1 MSLMM
6 NNYPQHP
13 PSSSQHHSSLTHVH
27 HSHPQDAHQPFSIAR
42 QVPDPDRT
50 YPLNAAR
57 LPRDQI
63 YQSSSP
69 YADQSRYRQP
79 MQSQERRSNSPYH
92 HPTMMN
98 VPQVQQPPLQPPH
111 PPMHD
116 PNSRPPPPNVQY
128 DFQPDYAPPNP
139 GPSDFHH
146 PPMYR
151 ADVNPVQA
159 PAPPMPA
166 PQAHSGRPL
175 NNSKR
180 AEQNRKAQ
188 RAFRERRDQHVK
200 QLESRSAMLDVAL
213 ANADEAN
220 RRLEDS
226 RILVEQLRA
235 ENQALRTA
243 LSAYVPQHGH
253 PHSQLMIQ
261 AVPIPGLQLPQS
273 SAQPGPPPGAVAT
286 EAAQGQPV
294 AQPQPQAPVLDPSLP
309 SQTQTSTQDSG
320 SAPLTSGMDGLAL
333 AYPPEGQNAQQPD
346 ADRRSGTPAAASAG
360 SPGPAPTGS
369 NDVAPE
375 GDKADA

>member
-13 PSSSQHHSSLTHVH
+13 PSSSQHHSSLAHVH
-27 HSHPQDAHQPFSIAR
+27 HSHPQDAHQPFSIDR
-42 QVPDPDRT
+42 QVPDSDR
-50 YPLNAAR
+50 YPLNPSR

-63 YQSSSP
+63 YQSPSTS
-69 YADQSRYRQP
+69 YADPSRYRQH
-79 MQSQERRSNSPYH
+79 MQPQERRSNSPYH
-92 HPTMMN
+92 HSTMMN
-98 VPQVQQPPLQPPH
+98 VPPVQQPPLPP

-116 PNSRPPPPNVQY
+116 PSSRQQNVQY
-128 DFQPDYAPPNP
+128 DFQPDYTHAQPTP

-151 ADVNPVQA
+151 TDVNPVQA

-261 AVPIPGLQLPQS
+261 AVPIPGLQLPQPT
-273 SAQPGPPPGAVAT
+273 AQPAPPAGAAT
-286 EAAQGQPV
+286 EAVPGQPAV
-294 AQPQPQAPVLDPSLP
+294 QPQPQAPVLDPSLP

-333 AYPPEGQNAQQPD
+333 AYPPADGQSAQQPD
-346 ADRRSGTPAAASAG
+346 ADRRSGTPAALSAG
-360 SPGPAPTGS
+360 SPMPVPAGPHDA
-369 NDVAPE
+369 APE
-375 GDKADA
+375 DKADA

>member
-1 MSLMM
+1 MM
-6 NNYPQHP
+6 NNYSHQHP
-13 PSSSQHHSSLTHVH
+13 PSSSQHHSSLVHVH
-27 HSHPQDAHQPFSIAR
+27 HSHPQDAHPPQFR
-42 QVPDPDRT
+42 QVSDSDRS
-50 YPLNAAR
+50 YPLNAR
-57 LPRDQI
+57 REHL
-63 YQSSSP
+63 YQSPSTS
-69 YADQSRYRQP
+69 YADQSRYRQS
-79 MQSQERRSNSPYH
+79 MQPQERRSNSPYTH
-92 HPTMMN
+92 NAMMN

-116 PNSRPPPPNVQY
+116 PNSRPPPNVQY

-139 GPSDFHH
+139 GPSDYPH

-151 ADVNPVQA
+151 PDVGVVQ
-159 PAPPMPA
+159 PPPPPIA
-166 PQAHSGRPL
+166 AQQSHTGRPL
-175 NNSKR
+175 NSSKR

-213 ANADEAN
+213 ANADDAN

-261 AVPIPGLQLPQS
+261 AVPIPGLQLSQA
-273 SAQPGPPPGAVAT
+273 SAQPAPPAGAVP
-286 EAAQGQPV
+286 EAVQGQPAV
-294 AQPQPQAPVLDPSLP
+294 QPQPQAPVLDPSLP
-309 SQTQTSTQDSG
+309 SQTQTSTQDSA

-333 AYPPEGQNAQQPD
+333 AYPAPAEGQSAQQPD
-346 ADRRSGTPAAASAG
+346 ADRRSGTPAAVPMGSPASA
-360 SPGPAPTGS
+360 PTA
-369 NDVAPE
+369 NDAPE
-375 GDKADA
+375 GDKTDA

>member
-1 MSLMM
+1 M
-6 NNYPQHP
+6 QH
-13 PSSSQHHSSLTHVH
+13 SQ
-27 HSHPQDAHQPFSIAR
+27 QDAHQHSQGHYPRVS
-42 QVPDPDRT
+42 DPDR
-50 YPLNAAR
+50 YLAR
-57 LPRDQI
+57 HPRDPLA
-63 YQSSSP
+63 YQQQSTS
-69 YADQSRYRQP
+69 YADPSRYSR
-79 MQSQERRSNSPYH
+79 MQQERRSNSPYH
-92 HPTMMN
+92 PQANMMN

-116 PNSRPPPPNVQY
+116 PNSRPPPPDVQY
-128 DFQPDYAPPNP
+128 DFQPNYPPPNP

-146 PPMYR
+146 APPMYR
-151 ADVNPVQA
+151 ADVNPVSASAQA
-159 PAPPMPA
+159 MPA
-166 PQAHSGRPL
+166 QGHSTRPL

-261 AVPIPGLQLPQS
+261 AVPIPGHPLVQAN
-273 SAQPGPPPGAVAT
+273 AQPGPPPAAT
-286 EAAQGQPV
+286 EAVQPAQS
-294 AQPQPQAPVLDPSLP
+294 QPQAPVLDPSLP

-333 AYPPEGQNAQQPD
+333 GYPPADGQPD
-346 ADRRSGTPAAASAG
+346 SDRRSRTPAAG
-360 SPGPAPTGS
+360 SPASQGP
-369 NDVAPE
+369 NDAAPE
-375 GDKADA
+375 DKPDA

>member
-1 MSLMM
+1 
-6 NNYPQHP
+6 
-13 PSSSQHHSSLTHVH
+13 
-27 HSHPQDAHQPFSIAR
+27 
-42 QVPDPDRT
+42 
-50 YPLNAAR
+50 
-57 LPRDQI
+57 
-63 YQSSSP
+63 
-69 YADQSRYRQP
+69 
-79 MQSQERRSNSPYH
+79 
-92 HPTMMN
+92 MMN
-98 VPQVQQPPLQPPH
+98 VPPVQQAPLPPPH

-116 PNSRPPPPNVQY
+116 PNSHPPPPGVQSQY
-128 DFQPDYAPPNP
+128 EFSQDYGSQNP
-139 GPSDFHH
+139 GPSEFHH

-151 ADVNPVQA
+151 PDVNPVNVPQ
-159 PAPPMPA
+159 PGSMA
-166 PQAHSGRPL
+166 PQPGHATRPL

-213 ANADEAN
+213 ANADDAN

-261 AVPIPGLQLPQS
+261 AVPIPGLPL
-273 SAQPGPPPGAVAT
+273 PPPTGQGIPQAGAAT
-286 EAAQGQPV
+286 EAVQVQPGAPGQP
-294 AQPQPQAPVLDPSLP
+294 PAPVLDPSLP

-333 AYPPEGQNAQQPD
+333 GYPTQAEDPSE
-346 ADRRSGTPAAASAG
+346 RRSGTPGGPSAG
-360 SPGPAPTGS
+360 SPATTGQS
-369 NDVAPE
+369 DTAPE
-375 GDKADA
+375 NDKADA

>member
-13 PSSSQHHSSLTHVH
+13 PSSSQHHSSLAHVH
-27 HSHPQDAHQPFSIAR
+27 HSHPQDAHQHSS
-42 QVPDPDRT
+42 QVFRPDSDRT
-50 YPLNAAR
+50 YR
-57 LPRDQI
+57 LPRDQQL
-63 YQSSSP
+63 YSSSSTS
-69 YADQSRYRQP
+69 YADPARYRQH
-79 MQSQERRSNSPYH
+79 MQPQERRSNSPYH
-92 HPTMMN
+92 HATMMN

-116 PNSRPPPPNVQY
+116 PNSRPPASGPY
-128 DFQPDYAPPNP
+128 DFPSDVPYQPQNP

-146 PPMYR
+146 APPMYR
-151 ADVNPVQA
+151 ADVNPV
-159 PAPPMPA
+159 PAPGPPIA
-166 PQAHSGRPL
+166 PPQAHAGRPL

-261 AVPIPGLQLPQS
+261 AVPIPGLQLSQ
-273 SAQPGPPPGAVAT
+273 ANTQPAPPAGAAP
-286 EAAQGQPV
+286 EAAQGQPA
-294 AQPQPQAPVLDPSLP
+294 AQPQPQVPVLDPSLP
-309 SQTQTSTQDSG
+309 SQTQTSTQDSA
-320 SAPLTSGMDGLAL
+320 SAPLTSGMDGLVL
-333 AYPPEGQNAQQPD
+333 AYPAPVEGQGVQQPD
-346 ADRRSGTPAAASAG
+346 ADRRSGTPAAVSAG
-360 SPGPAPTGS
+360 SPAPVAGP
-369 NDVAPE
+369 NDGAPE
-375 GDKADA
+375 GDQADA

>member
-1 MSLMM
+1 
-6 NNYPQHP
+6 
-13 PSSSQHHSSLTHVH
+13 
-27 HSHPQDAHQPFSIAR
+27 
-42 QVPDPDRT
+42 
-50 YPLNAAR
+50 
-57 LPRDQI
+57 
-63 YQSSSP
+63 
-69 YADQSRYRQP
+69 
-79 MQSQERRSNSPYH
+79 
-92 HPTMMN
+92 MMN

-151 ADVNPVQA
+151 ADVNPVPA
-159 PAPPMPA
+159 APPMPA
-166 PQAHSGRPL
+166 QQAHSGRPL

-261 AVPIPGLQLPQS
+261 AVPNPGLLLPQS
-273 SAQPGPPPGAVAT
+273 NAQQAPPGAVAT
-286 EAAQGQPV
+286 EAAQGQPAV
-294 AQPQPQAPVLDPSLP
+294 QPQPQAPVLDPSLP

-333 AYPPEGQNAQQPD
+333 AYSPAEGQGAQPD
-346 ADRRSGTPAAASAG
+346 ADRRSGTPAAAS
-360 SPGPAPTGS
+360 SPVPGPTGP
-369 NDVAPE
+369 NDAAPE
-375 GDKADA
+375 GDSVDA

>member
-1 MSLMM
+1 M
-6 NNYPQHP
+6 NNYHHP
-13 PSSSQHHSSLTHVH
+13 PSSSQHHSSLTHVLPH
-27 HSHPQDAHQPFSIAR
+27 QDQQSFADRSYSLTRIPR
-42 QVPDPDRT
+42 EQV
-50 YPLNAAR
+50 YP
-57 LPRDQI
+57 PSPSYDQT
-63 YQSSSP
+63 
-69 YADQSRYRQP
+69 SRYRQH
-79 MQSQERRSNSPYH
+79 MQGQDRRSNSPYH
-92 HPTMMN
+92 HSTMMN

-116 PNSRPPPPNVQY
+116 PNSRPPPPGVQY
-128 DFQPDYAPPNP
+128 DFQPDYTPNA

-146 PPMYR
+146 PPPMYGR
-151 ADVNPVQA
+151 PDVGQVPQQGQ
-159 PAPPMPA
+159 PMPA
-166 PQAHSGRPL
+166 PANHSSRPL

-261 AVPIPGLQLPQS
+261 AVPIPGLQLS
-273 SAQPGPPPGAVAT
+273 STQPAPPAGAA
-286 EAAQGQPV
+286 EAAPGQPT
-294 AQPQPQAPVLDPSLP
+294 AQAQPQAPALDPSLP
-309 SQTQTSTQDSG
+309 SQTQTSTQDSA
-320 SAPLTSGMDGLAL
+320 SAPLTSGVEGMAL
-333 AYPPEGQNAQQPD
+333 AYPADGQSAQHSD
-346 ADRRSGTPAAASAG
+346 ADRRSGTPAALPAG
-360 SPGPAPTGS
+360 SPAPGPAGS
-369 NDVAPE
+369 DAPE
-375 GDKADA
+375 GDKTDA

>member
-1 MSLMM
+1 
-6 NNYPQHP
+6 
-13 PSSSQHHSSLTHVH
+13 
-27 HSHPQDAHQPFSIAR
+27 
-42 QVPDPDRT
+42 
-50 YPLNAAR
+50 
-57 LPRDQI
+57 
-63 YQSSSP
+63 
-69 YADQSRYRQP
+69 
-79 MQSQERRSNSPYH
+79 
-92 HPTMMN
+92 MMN
-98 VPQVQQPPLQPPH
+98 VPQVQQAPLPPPH

-116 PNSRPPPPNVQY
+116 PNSHPPPPDVQSQY
-128 DFQPDYAPPNP
+128 GFSQDYGSQNP

-146 PPMYR
+146 PAPPMYR
-151 ADVNPVQA
+151 PGVDQVSV
-159 PAPPMPA
+159 PAPNSMP
-166 PQAHSGRPL
+166 PQPGHNTRPL

-261 AVPIPGLQLPQS
+261 AVPIPGLPLPPPTGQVIPQAGAAPEAAQ
-273 SAQPGPPPGAVAT
+273 AQPGALA
-286 EAAQGQPV
+286 
-294 AQPQPQAPVLDPSLP
+294 QPQAPVLDPSLP
-309 SQTQTSTQDSG
+309 SQTQTLTQDSG

-333 AYPPEGQNAQQPD
+333 GYPAEGQGSDPSE
-346 ADRRSGTPAAASAG
+346 RRSGTPG
-360 SPGPAPTGS
+360 GPADSPAATAHSDAGME
-369 NDVAPE
+369 ND
-375 GDKADA
+375 KSDA